1 MAKYINPSD
10 IIADKEFEIFG
21 VKVKEYLITNHN
33 INGITLPTKRVK
45 PLKGITIHNT
55 NDLANIEDDGRNYT
69 ASTVNGNMRTVRVHY
84 YVDDLY
90 AWQNL
95 DESLQNWTCTDGNGD
110 GNATTIAIECIMRN
124 SYDTESLKAMDN
136 CARLT
141 AYLCVKY
148 KLTTDNVYTHTYWL
162 HMRDKD
168 NISKCGDKDKIC
180 TTRHSY
186 KTCPT
191 FIIPQWD
198 KFLALVNKYITEM
211 GGKVAVKPS
220 KPTIPTPPTST
231 TSTLPYQVRIIDK
244 TGLNVRCGAG
254 VNYPVVA
261 CTNYNEIYTI
271 VDEIQIGNSKW
282 GLLKSYK
289 NGRNGWINVTEG
301 RYVTKVKVK

>member
-1 MAKYINPSD
+1 MAKYISPSD

-21 VKVKEYLITNHN
+21 VKVKEYLIANHN

-95 DESLQNWTCTDGNGD
+95 DESMQNWTCTDGNGD

-124 SYDTESLKAMDN
+124 SYDAESLKAMDN

-148 KLTTDNVYTHTYWL
+148 NLTTDNVYTHTYWL

-168 NISKCGDKDKIC
+168 SISKCGDKDKIC
-180 TTRHSY
+180 TARHSY

-198 KFLALVNKYITEM
+198 KFLALVNKYIAEM
-211 GGKVAVKPS
+211 GGKVVVKPS
-220 KPTIPTPPTST
+220 KPSPSTPSTNT
-231 TSTLPYQVRIIDK
+231 TSALPYKVKVVDTDRA
-244 TGLNVRCGAG
+244 GLNVRSGAG
-254 VNYPVVA
+254 VNYSVV
-261 CTNYNEIYTI
+261 TTIKYGEVYTV
-271 VDEIQIGNSKW
+271 VDEVKMGSSTW
-282 GLLKSYK
+282 GLLKAYK
-289 NGRNGWINVTEG
+289 EKRNGWINVGEN
-301 RYVTKVKVK
+301 YVTKVK

>member
-1 MAKYINPSD
+1 MAKYISPSD

-21 VKVKEYLITNHN
+21 VKVKEYLLANHN
-33 INGITLPTKRVK
+33 INSISLPSKRVK

-90 AWQNL
+90 IWQNL

-110 GNATTIAIECIMRN
+110 GNATTIAIECIMKN

-148 KLTTDNVYTHTYWL
+148 KLTTNDVYTHTYWL

-168 NISKCGDKDKIC
+168 NVSKCGDKDKIC
-180 TTRHSY
+180 TARHSY

-198 KFLALVNKYITEM
+198 KFLALVNKYIAEM
-211 GGKVAVKPS
+211 GGKVVVKPS
-220 KPTIPTPPTST
+220 KPTTPTLST
-231 TSTLPYQVRIIDK
+231 TTTSALPCKVKVIDR
-244 TGLNVRCGAG
+244 TGLNVRSGAG
-254 VNYPVVA
+254 VNNPIVTTVKYGEVYTVVA
-261 CTNYNEIYTI
+261 ETKVGGST
-271 VDEIQIGNSKW
+271 W
-282 GLLKSYK
+282 GLLKAYK
-289 NGRNGWINVTEG
+289 EKRNGWINVGEN
-301 RYVTKVKVK
+301 YVTKVK